1 MAHTRFFTHLIA
13 LNKQSLWSIFFFA
26 GDLIQYETVGCI
38 KVKIKNMWFG
48 GFFIKYCLLS
58 ES

>member
-13 LNKQSLWSIFFFA
+13 LNKQSLWSISFFA

-48 GFFIKYCLLS
+48 GFL
-58 ES
+58 

>member
-13 LNKQSLWSIFFFA
+13 LNKQSLWSKFFFA

-48 GFFIKYCLLS
+48 GVFFL
-58 ES
+58 